1 MMTPTLLRERDA
13 AAYLG
18 LSRMSLR
25 RHGPKP
31 IKIGRLARWPV
42 AALDAWLA
50 SRISAAH
57 RVSAD
62 QATERAVDAIRKA
75 RNAAAR

>member
-1 MMTPTLLRERDA
+1 MTPTLLRERDA
-13 AAYLG
+13 ADYLG

-50 SRISAAH
+50 ARVKAAH
-57 RVSAD
+57 RASAD
-62 QATERAVDAIRKA
+62 QATEQAVNAIRKA
-75 RNAAAR
+75 RASAAR

>member
-1 MMTPTLLRERDA
+1 MNPLLLRERDA
-13 AAYLG
+13 AEYLG

-42 AALDAWLA
+42 ADLNAWLA
-50 SRISAAH
+50 ARRKASHRAA
-57 RVSAD
+57 AD
-62 QATERAVDAIRKA
+62 AATETDVAAV
-75 RNAAAR
+75 

>member
-1 MMTPTLLRERDA
+1 MTPLLLRERDA
-13 AAYLG
+13 AEYLG

-42 AALDAWLA
+42 ADLDAWLA
-50 SRISAAH
+50 ARRKASH
-57 RVSAD
+57 RATAD
-62 QATERAVDAIRKA
+62 AATEIAVDAIRKA
-75 RNAAAR
+75 RAAAAR

>member
-1 MMTPTLLRERDA
+1 MNPLLLRERDA
-13 AAYLG
+13 AEYLG

-42 AALDAWLA
+42 ADLDAWLA
-50 SRISAAH
+50 AR
-57 RVSAD
+57 
-62 QATERAVDAIRKA
+62 RKA
-75 RNAAAR
+75 SHRATADAAPETDVAAV

>member
-1 MMTPTLLRERDA
+1 MTPTLLRERDA
-13 AAYLG
+13 ADYLG

-25 RHGPKP
+25 RHGPPP

-50 SRISAAH
+50 SRINAAH
-57 RVSAD
+57 RASAD
-62 QATERAVDAIRKA
+62 QATEQAIDAIRKA
-75 RNAAAR
+75 RKAAAR